1 MKRTSGLLLLALV
14 LGSLAIATADPS
26 STSTGKCPWPR
37 GNGALERW
45 CFFTSHRPQPPPLDL
60 NPFPIPNAS
69 FLSDESMESKQEYS
83 SGYRPSNWRSYWWCQ
98 RYGRWNNYCYYWWW
112 YNGRYFYYPCWGRC
126 NRGQKV
132 KPFH

>member
-14 LGSLAIATADPS
+14 LGSLAIATADPG
-26 STSTGKCPWPR
+26 STST
-37 GNGALERW
+37 
-45 CFFTSHRPQPPPLDL
+45 
-60 NPFPIPNAS
+60 
-69 FLSDESMESKQEYS
+69 DESMESKQEYS

-126 NRGQKV
+126 NSGQKV